1 MFIAGEYSELWEHDS
16 TIESSAVN
24 MLRCIKIIYVIGYIL
39 IHKINLSYQVNYSSL
54 YYSSNDRPRGGKKIY
69 LSI

>member
-39 IHKINLSYQVNYSSL
+39 IHKINLSYYSN
-54 YYSSNDRPRGGKKIY
+54 NDRPRGGKKIY